1 MAKGNDMRD
10 SARFGVNGWCRAVF
24 VFPAA
29 LLACRARMGFWML
42 LCALASGAASAGGSS
57 GVMTVQAAQVDGGDQ
72 TLTITGATSWGNP
85 DGCTTSAYVI
95 VLPSNPFYKDIEAA
109 VLTAGTAGKTV
120 SFWLSGCT
128 AVPWGGTAPIATA
141 VSITF

>member
-1 MAKGNDMRD
+1 MRFCPRSSVAEAAD
-10 SARFGVNGWCRAVF
+10 VANSEVNG
-24 VFPAA
+24 PAA
-29 LLACRARMGFWML
+29 HAY
-42 LCALASGAASAGGSS
+42 
-57 GVMTVQAAQVDGGDQ
+57 AQVDGGDQ
-72 TLTITGATSWGNP
+72 ILTITGATSWGNP